1 MFAPCHNN
9 ATWPFIFMFGHCIV
23 LVQVITWQCFI
34 MLMFYVHDSSTFIY
48 LQLLSCCFV
57 IFCICP
63 IYCFKP
69 FMTLWHYL
77 VHLTNK
83 FSKPNYLTPS
93 LANLNGYETFTITFT
108 TNLRISFE
116 IFHLFLS
123 LLLPFSHTLWNFLF

>member
-1 MFAPCHNN
+1 M
-9 ATWPFIFMFGHCIV
+9 
-23 LVQVITWQCFI
+23 
-34 MLMFYVHDSSTFIY
+34 HDSSTFIY
-48 LQLLSCCFV
+48 LQLLSYCFV

-93 LANLNGYETFTITFT
+93 LANLHGYETFTITFT
-108 TNLRISFE
+108 TNFKISFE

-123 LLLPFSHTLWNFLF
+123 LSLPFFTYPLKISLLEVKLNDHKLKCKYLTIKIYSIILKNEYEIDIYKYDH